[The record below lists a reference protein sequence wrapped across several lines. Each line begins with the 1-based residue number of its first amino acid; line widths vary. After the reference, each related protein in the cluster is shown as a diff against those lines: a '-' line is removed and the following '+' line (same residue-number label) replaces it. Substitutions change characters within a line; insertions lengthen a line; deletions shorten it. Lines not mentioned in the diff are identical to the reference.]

1 MRQPLPTDIAFRSA
15 DLLLLNGAAEITQA
29 SKLLLVELEASL
41 QASQRALLS
50 HDVALM
56 EQHTC
61 EQIRLQ
67 RLLEALW
74 SRRDAAHDPAFI
86 VEMRAAQMRV
96 LHLGRVLAA
105 LLVRAQRWQSMLS
118 NLLAGSE
125 TSYVPP
131 GGSMARCIAW
141 THLSGIPIAN
151 TPTSETEERKR
162 CRA

>member
-1 MRQPLPTDIAFRSA
+1 MRQPFPTDIAFRSA
-15 DLLLLNGAAEITQA
+15 DLLLLNGAAEITPA
-29 SKLLLVELEASL
+29 SQVLLVELETSL
-41 QASQRALLS
+41 QASQQALLS
-50 HDVALM
+50 HDVALL

-67 RLLEALW
+67 HSLEILR
-74 SRRDAAHDPAFI
+74 SRDATHDPAFV
-86 VEMRAAQMRV
+86 VEIRAAQMRV
-96 LHLGRVLAA
+96 LHLGRVQAA

-141 THLSGIPIAN
+141 THLSGIPMAN
-151 TPTSETEERKR
+151 TPTSEAEERNQ

>member
-1 MRQPLPTDIAFRSA
+1 MKQHLPTDTDPRSPER
-15 DLLLLNGAAEITQA
+15 LFNGAAEITPA

-41 QASQRALLS
+41 RASQRALLS

-56 EQHTC
+56 ERHTC

-67 RLLEALW
+67 RLLEVLW
-74 SRRDAAHDPAFI
+74 SRRDAARDPAFV

-96 LHLGRVLAA
+96 LHLGRVQAA
-105 LLVRAQRWQSMLS
+105 LLVRAQRWQNMLS
-118 NLLAGSE
+118 NLLAGPE
-125 TSYVPP
+125 TSYVPTS
-131 GGSMARCIAW
+131 GSIPQYTG

-151 TPTSETEERKR
+151 TPTSEAEERNR